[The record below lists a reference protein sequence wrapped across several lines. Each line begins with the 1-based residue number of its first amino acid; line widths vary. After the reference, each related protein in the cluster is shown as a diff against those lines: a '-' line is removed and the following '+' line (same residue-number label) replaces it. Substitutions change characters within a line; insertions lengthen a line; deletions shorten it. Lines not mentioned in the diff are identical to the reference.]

1 MPFPICSA
9 WAKTRNRIEFS
20 SPSLHSSRVCKLPN
34 CFCIVCGFLPSPTN
48 RVSAAAPVQKN
59 SIGSEPK
66 KGLSIFSHPQDSKR
80 GFFYLTPSFVRQGF
94 LAPPPQN
101 VLATAGNFG
110 YGFEVDARSMVERGV
125 VPNRTATTCG
135 LPAIVK
141 EPPPSLPRSL
151 AVMSVRTSVR
161 HVRGITQFWTLNCAE
176 GEMGEMGKGCLLM
189 GYPTKSH
196 QRGS

>member
-20 SPSLHSSRVCKLPN
+20 YPSLHSSRVCKLPN

-80 GFFYLTPSFVRQGF
+80 GFFYVTPSFVRQGF
-94 LAPPPQN
+94 LAPPQKN

-110 YGFEVDARSMVERGV
+110 YGFEVDAPSMVERGV

-141 EPPPSLPRSL
+141 EPPPSLARRY
-151 AVMSVRTSVR
+151 VRT
-161 HVRGITQFWTLNCAE
+161 HVRPPRPGNNAVPDFELCRGRDGRNGERVPSYGISDKTSP
-176 GEMGEMGKGCLLM
+176 KG
-189 GYPTKSH
+189 
-196 QRGS
+196 